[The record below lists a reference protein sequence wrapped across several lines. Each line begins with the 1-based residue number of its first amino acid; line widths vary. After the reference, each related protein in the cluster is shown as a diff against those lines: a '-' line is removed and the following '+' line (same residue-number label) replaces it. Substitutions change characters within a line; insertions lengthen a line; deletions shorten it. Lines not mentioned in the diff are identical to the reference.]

1 MKKITILFALV
12 FFSLSVFAQKVKLK
26 KEILSI
32 DGVEVAK
39 IKGEKN
45 KEYMGLVKD
54 FTVSN
59 MDGDELLT
67 AVYSEIFPADP
78 NDNTKMV
85 YEFNFIALNKTAYFN
100 VSTLG
105 SAKSIGN
112 LIGKNG
118 LLKDGQLDESAVNSL
133 IDKKGKTPPVV
144 VTYEMAD
151 RPRNFP
157 VELREA
163 GELSQA
169 STVFCTFKDMG
180 TVKGMD
186 VYDFFA
192 PDGTHA
198 LRVSFAD
205 GNNASRY
212 VVETFKDDKTHR
224 VGIPV
229 KEKVKFIAAID
240 RNYIAIKRIGK
251 WLVEN
256 DYL

>member
-1 MKKITILFALV
+1 MKRITLLFV
-12 FFSLSVFAQKVKLK
+12 FTFISLSVFAQKVKVKNDVLTV
-26 KEILSI
+26 

-45 KEYMGLVKD
+45 KAALGLVKD
-54 FTVSN
+54 YTVSN
-59 MDGDELLT
+59 MKDEVLFT
-67 AVYSEIFPADP
+67 AVYSDLIPENP
-78 NDNTKMV
+78 NDNTK
-85 YEFNFIALNKTAYFN
+85 YYFEFNFVSPETTAYLPI
-100 VSTLG
+100 SKLG
-105 SAKSIGN
+105 VLKSLGN

-118 LLKDGQLDESAVNSL
+118 LIKKGAIDEKALNAL
-133 IDKKGKTPPVV
+133 IKKKGKTPPVV

-169 STVFCTFKDMG
+169 STVFCTFKDRG

-186 VYDFFA
+186 VYDFYA
-192 PDGTHA
+192 PDGTLA

-212 VVETFKDDKTHR
+212 VVETFRDDKDHR
-224 VGIPV
+224 VSIAV
-229 KEKVKFIAAID
+229 TEKVKFIAAID

-251 WLVEN
+251 WLVDN
-256 DYL
+256 NYL